1 VRTILTACVL
11 FSLALS
17 PVAAAPVQPPV
28 DAVETNASVSSL
40 EAERQQ
46 LLERYERTL
55 HDINAELAKESIWSK
70 SYSSYITYLEVRRN
84 LEALTKRIASLSK
97 KGNSDEIAG
106 LLAKQK
112 ILTEQ
117 IELLEGHGESPFSEL
132 MKPEE
137 ISEIPSITDPFEIFT
152 GISFIKRLNAQLESY
167 RQRQEELSDI
177 VARLRKKVAIYEDII
192 AIGGPRSYQEG
203 YEALAAQLEK
213 FETALGTVVATS
225 HVYEKRIEEITLGL
239 NKEIKEQSIKL
250 LYIGI
255 LVLVLFVIF
264 FLLKLVA
271 KKYITDNERF
281 YMANKMINFS
291 NLTLILIIIIFNYI
305 ENVGYLVTVLGFAS
319 AGIAI
324 AMKDWFMSMLGW
336 LVIVFGGSI
345 HVGDRVKFM
354 KDGMEYVGDVL
365 DISLLRI
372 TVLEDVTLTTYMTN
386 RRAGR
391 VIFVPNNYIFTSM
404 IANYSHASLKT
415 VWDGIDI
422 TITFESNHKKAM
434 FLAKEIARKYSKGYT
449 DITRKQL
456 NKLRDRYSLKNTNV
470 EPRVFTF
477 AEPNGIRVST
487 WYLTNAYAT
496 LTLRSAISTDIIDA
510 YLAEEDIT
518 IAYPTQMLHLS
529 SADRKTPPFETGATS
544 I

>member
-1 VRTILTACVL
+1 MVRYVAILLL
-11 FSLALS
+11 FLTLA
-17 PVAAAPVQPPV
+17 VGAEEAVTGEVV
-28 DAVETNASVSSL
+28 DANASKAAI

-46 LLERYERTL
+46 LMGRYERSL
-55 HDINAELAKESIWSK
+55 SKIDEELSRDSVWQK
-70 SYSSYITYLEVRRN
+70 SYSSHITYLEVKKN
-84 LEALTKRIASLSK
+84 LDALTKRIASLSK
-97 KGNSDEIAG
+97 KSDAEEIAG
-106 LLAKQK
+106 LHAKQK

-117 IELLEGHGESPFSEL
+117 IDLLEGHNESPFSEL

-137 ISEIPSITDPFEIFT
+137 ISELPTITDPFEIFT
-152 GISFIKRLNAQLESY
+152 GISFIKRLNAQLDSY
-167 RQRQEELSDI
+167 RQREEELRHL
-177 VARLRKKVAIYEDII
+177 VELLQKKVAIYDDII
-192 AIGGPRSYQEG
+192 AIGGPESYKQHYDE
-203 YEALAAQLEK
+203 LVQRLEK
-213 FETALGTVVATS
+213 FETALGTVEATAN
-225 HVYEKRIEEITLGL
+225 VYEKRIEEINLGL
-239 NKEIKEQSIKL
+239 NKEIKEQSLKL
-250 LYIGI
+250 LNIGIII
-255 LVLVLFVIF
+255 LVLFIIF
-264 FLLKLVA
+264 FLMKLVA

-291 NLTLILIIIIFNYI
+291 NLTLILIIILFNYI

-372 TVLEDVTLTTYMTN
+372 TILEDITLTTYMYN

-391 VIFVPNNYIFTSM
+391 VVFVPNNYIFTSM

-477 AEPNGIRVST
+477 AEPNGIRVSS

-496 LTLRSAISTDIIDA
+496 LTLRSAISADIIDA
-510 YLAEEDIT
+510 YLAEDDIT

-529 SADRKTPPFETGATS
+529 NADKKAPPFETEEG
-544 I
+544 IL